1 MSLATRS
8 LEGKSHLMEEPLALS
23 HAEGD
28 SVMLLEVVREQQTI
42 PQVLIISQFSGRLP
56 YFLSQSLLIR
66 RGKPTGASWAIP
78 FPQSGK
84 AIAEKP
90 VSPILDGS
98 GRVSVKTCG
107 FVGVGS
113 LEDVEHHVEP
123 MEVSPFTGS
132 RYFVL
137 NGGDKCFCIRNRY
150 PFHWKHLYTGLLPV
164 YPKI

>member
-23 HAEGD
+23 HTEGD
-28 SVMLLEVVREQQTI
+28 SVMLLEVVGEQQTI

-56 YFLSQSLLIR
+56 YLLSQSLLIR
-66 RGKPTGASWAIP
+66 GGKPTGASWAIP

-84 AIAEKP
+84 AITEQP
-90 VSPILDGS
+90 VNPIFDGS
-98 GRVSVKTCG
+98 GRVSVETCC
-107 FVGVGS
+107 FIRTGS
-113 LEDVEHHVEP
+113 LEDVEHDVEP
-123 MEVSPFTGS
+123 VKVSPFAGS

-137 NGGDKCFCIRNRY
+137 NGGDECFCIRNRY